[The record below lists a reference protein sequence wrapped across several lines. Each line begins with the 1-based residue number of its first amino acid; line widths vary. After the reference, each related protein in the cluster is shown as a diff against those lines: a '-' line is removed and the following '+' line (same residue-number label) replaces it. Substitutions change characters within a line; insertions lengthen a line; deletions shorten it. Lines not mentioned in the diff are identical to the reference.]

1 MEKFFI
7 IRYLDFF
14 LKIESKKSKA
24 FQNEALKKDHIWL
37 TLKSRF

>member
-7 IRYLDFF
+7 VTYLEFF
-14 LKIESKKSKA
+14 LKIKSKKSKA
-24 FQNEALKKDHIWL
+24 FQNEALKKDQSRL